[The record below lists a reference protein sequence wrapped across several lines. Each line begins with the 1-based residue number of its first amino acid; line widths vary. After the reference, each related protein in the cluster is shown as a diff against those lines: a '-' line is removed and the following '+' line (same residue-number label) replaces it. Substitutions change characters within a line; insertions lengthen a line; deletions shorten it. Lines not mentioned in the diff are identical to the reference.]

1 MSEKT
6 EQGTETEIS
15 EMTEQIHME
24 AEMFGQ
30 GMETENV
37 WKRQKRHGDGN
48 IGNDRKGMEME
59 ISEMTEQ
66 EEECQNTES
75 ENAWS
80 ITGHNG
86 RIYEF

>member
-6 EQGTETEIS
+6 EQGTETE
-15 EMTEQIHME
+15 MCR
-24 AEMFGQ
+24 
-30 GMETENV
+30 
-37 WKRQKRHGDGN
+37 KRRKRRGDGN
-48 IGNDRKGMEME
+48 IRKDGKGIETE